1 MTIHKMTSQWDGWY
15 HRGLGWRLGLIGV
28 GLISLGS
35 LAAGLAYRGKLGE
48 AYSPLNHFVSELGE
62 VGVSELAWAFNTGL
76 FLGGLCLVF
85 FLLHLGKLIGGW
97 LGALFGIFGLA
108 CGVSGTMVGVFP
120 MNNLSPHIFWAM
132 NFFNLGLG
140 LMVFFSLIVLFGRGN
155 LPRWLAAPGLLGVAA
170 FAAFLYTPA
179 PATEEMDTLAA
190 AHTMMTT
197 ARPDVW
203 QMAVFEWAAVGSVL
217 VWAALVTGVL
227 LVRTRRNRPDRN

>member
-1 MTIHKMTSQWDGWY
+1 MTFHKITSQLDLLHQRGW
-15 HRGLGWRLGLIGV
+15 GWQLGLAGV

-35 LAAGLAYRGKLGE
+35 LAAGLAYRGKMGE

-62 VGVSELAWAFNTGL
+62 VGVSELAWVFNIGL
-76 FLGGLCLVF
+76 FVGGLCLVC

-97 LGALFGIFGLA
+97 LGALFGLAGLA
-108 CGVSGTMVGVFP
+108 CGISGAMVGVFP

-140 LMVFFSLIVLFGRGN
+140 LMVFFSLIALFGRHN
-155 LPRWLAAPGLLGVAA
+155 LPRWLAAPGVLGVAA

-179 PATEEMDTLAA
+179 PATEEIDTLAA
-190 AHTMMTT
+190 AHAMM
-197 ARPDVW
+197 AAPRPAVW

-217 VWAALVTGVL
+217 VWAALVAGVL
-227 LVRTRRNRPDRN
+227 LARTKRNNPDGS